1 MSRMLRLCPD
11 AQIKRSEGDEDGTL
25 RTITGHASVFDVDYE
40 VPSAA
45 GGYTERVA
53 PGAFS

>member
-1 MSRMLRLCPD
+1 MMFRLCPD

-25 RTITGHASVFDVDYE
+25 RTITGHASVFDVDYQ